1 MEFRI
6 NAWSSATSWRTFVI
20 SLQKNTRT
28 MMKNDRGQT
37 LINKYVWV
45 IDTIYRAGKISF
57 RELNRRWV
65 RDEEIS
71 EGVELA
77 KRTFDNWRYAIRD
90 MFKLDIENENCGEYR
105 YYIENEQDI
114 FNNGL
119 SSWLINTIC
128 VSNVLTKSESIKDR
142 ILLEYVPSGQEHLQ
156 TIIEAMK
163 EGKVLN
169 MTYHSYWKDEENSF
183 DVHPYCVKLF
193 RQRWY
198 MVALSTYSYYH
209 QKGPRIYALDRIQD
223 LQQTEE
229 FFEMPKDWNAE
240 EYFEGCFGVI
250 ADHHTKI
257 QTVKLKVSAG
267 QANYIRDLALHE
279 SQKERE
285 RTEEYSIFTYRLRP
299 TFDFQQELLWNG
311 EDIEVLEPEWLRKE
325 MAGKIERMWNKYKED

>member
-1 MEFRI
+1 
-6 NAWSSATSWRTFVI
+6 
-20 SLQKNTRT
+20 

-198 MVALSTYSYYH
+198 LIALSTYSYYH

-229 FFEMPKDWNAE
+229 SFEMPKDWSAE
-240 EYFEGCFGVI
+240 EYFDGCFGLF
-250 ADHHTKI
+250 HY
-257 QTVKLKVSAG
+257 LNS
-267 QANYIRDLALHE
+267 
-279 SQKERE
+279 
-285 RTEEYSIFTYRLRP
+285 
-299 TFDFQQELLWNG
+299 
-311 EDIEVLEPEWLRKE
+311 
-325 MAGKIERMWNKYKED
+325 

>member
-1 MEFRI
+1 
-6 NAWSSATSWRTFVI
+6 
-20 SLQKNTRT
+20 

-142 ILLEYVPSGQEHLQ
+142 ILLEYVPSGQEHL
-156 TIIEAMK
+156 
-163 EGKVLN
+163 
-169 MTYHSYWKDEENSF
+169 
-183 DVHPYCVKLF
+183 PF
-193 RQRWY
+193 REVRF
-198 MVALSTYSYYH
+198 SN
-209 QKGPRIYALDRIQD
+209 R
-223 LQQTEE
+223 LQ
-229 FFEMPKDWNAE
+229 
-240 EYFEGCFGVI
+240 
-250 ADHHTKI
+250 
-257 QTVKLKVSAG
+257 
-267 QANYIRDLALHE
+267 
-279 SQKERE
+279 
-285 RTEEYSIFTYRLRP
+285 
-299 TFDFQQELLWNG
+299 
-311 EDIEVLEPEWLRKE
+311 
-325 MAGKIERMWNKYKED
+325 